1 MGTGAHARL
10 DGNARQA
17 SGRVRAPHLPAELRI
32 RLTCRS
38 VSEFLDHH
46 AADVSRGGIFVR
58 NAQVLAV
65 GCTVRLNLQL
75 AGGSTLLAGEGT
87 VFWTREADPTRA
99 ESEPGM
105 GIRFTRLTAESQQM
119 LTHLL
124 AEKTERERHEEHAD
138 FDEDDERTVVASAE
152 ELQAAATSGDDD
164 AVPAPSFAPLAS
176 VPLPSPAKPRV
187 AAAPPVTI
195 FSAPVLPPRP
205 ATNPVVAPRAAA
217 PELAA
222 VPALAKVVALPPPSA
237 HPATIPAPT
246 HAPAPVPAPAPAPR
260 VIEMTAMLPP
270 AHEAAA
276 AVRAARE
283 IIDPA
288 LLAAP
293 SETSAAWE
301 IDDEASDDPAPS
313 GEIELTDLVPRR
325 GRSIGIGL
333 AIGAIS
339 ALVACL
345 VFLFIVRP
353 TPRRASPTTARAA
366 AIAAPVTQ
374 IEITPIAPLAPEPAP
389 SPARTP

>member
-1 MGTGAHARL
+1 
-10 DGNARQA
+10 
-17 SGRVRAPHLPAELRI
+17 VRASHLPAELRI

-38 VSEFLDHH
+38 VSEFLDRH

-75 AGGSTLLAGEGT
+75 ADGSTLLAGEGT

-124 AEKTERERHEEHAD
+124 AEKTERERHEDQAD
-138 FDEDDERTVVASAE
+138 FDEDERTVVASAE

-164 AVPAPSFAPLAS
+164 AAPAPSFAPLAS

-187 AAAPPVTI
+187 VAAAPVTI

-205 ATNPVVAPRAAA
+205 APNPVIAPRAAA

-237 HPATIPAPT
+237 HPATIPAPA
-246 HAPAPVPAPAPAPR
+246 HAPAPAPAPAPR

-270 AHEAAA
+270 AHEPAAA

-301 IDDEASDDPAPS
+301 IDDDEESADPAPS

-353 TPRRASPTTARAA
+353 APRRASAPTAAPAAAA
-366 AIAAPVTQ
+366 AIITPATP
-374 IEITPIAPLAPEPAP
+374 IEIIPIAPLAPEPVP

>member
-1 MGTGAHARL
+1 M
-10 DGNARQA
+10 
-17 SGRVRAPHLPAELRI
+17 
-32 RLTCRS
+32 
-38 VSEFLDHH
+38 
-46 AADVSRGGIFVR
+46 
-58 NAQVLAV
+58 
-65 GCTVRLNLQL
+65 
-75 AGGSTLLAGEGT
+75 
-87 VFWTREADPTRA
+87 
-99 ESEPGM
+99 
-105 GIRFTRLTAESQQM
+105 
-119 LTHLL
+119 
-124 AEKTERERHEEHAD
+124 
-138 FDEDDERTVVASAE
+138 VASAE

-187 AAAPPVTI
+187 VAAPPVTI

-205 ATNPVVAPRAAA
+205 APNPVIAPRAAA

-237 HPATIPAPT
+237 HPATIPAPA
-246 HAPAPVPAPAPAPR
+246 HAPAPIPAPAPAPR

-270 AHEAAA
+270 AHEPAAA

-301 IDDEASDDPAPS
+301 IDDEESADPAPS

-353 TPRRASPTTARAA
+353 TPRRASAPTAAPAAITTPITPDRDHPDRPARARA
-366 AIAAPVTQ
+366 GAGSRPH
-374 IEITPIAPLAPEPAP
+374 PLSAP
-389 SPARTP
+389 SRTSCRRPTGRRPRARGS